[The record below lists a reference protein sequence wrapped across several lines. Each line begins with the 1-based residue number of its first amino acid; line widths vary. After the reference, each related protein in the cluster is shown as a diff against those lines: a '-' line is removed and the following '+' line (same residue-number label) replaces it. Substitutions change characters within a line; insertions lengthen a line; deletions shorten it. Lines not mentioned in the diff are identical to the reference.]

1 MHELGR
7 VKKSYYAYSTELVG
21 RVEALLSGVV
31 TNQQTCYDG
40 IIENGGWDG
49 KFLGKLHAPVVNG
62 TQFYSVSLGIVTHAL
77 NRLKI
82 RRKKH
87 FHPTFT
93 GPVLDRS
100 DPAFQLPKIQVP
112 FYLFR

>member
-49 KFLGKLHAPVVNG
+49 KLLRKLHAPVVNG
-62 TQFYSVSLGIVTHAL
+62 TQFYSVSLGIVTHAF
-77 NRLKI
+77 NRFKI
-82 RRKKH
+82 RRKRH
-87 FHPTFT
+87 YHPNFT
-93 GPVLDRS
+93 GPVLHHS
-100 DPAFQLPKIQVP
+100 DPAFQLPNILQVIL
-112 FYLFR
+112 LFH